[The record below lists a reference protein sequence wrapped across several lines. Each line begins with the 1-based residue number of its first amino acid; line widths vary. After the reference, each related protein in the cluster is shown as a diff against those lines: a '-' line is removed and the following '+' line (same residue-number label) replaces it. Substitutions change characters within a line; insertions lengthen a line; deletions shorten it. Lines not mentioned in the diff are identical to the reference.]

1 MAKHILA
8 VDDSKSILQMVSST
22 LQGEGYQVSEAG
34 DGQAALDTAAKE
46 KFDLVIT
53 DLNMP
58 RMDGITLIKNLR
70 ADAKYKFVPILMLT
84 TEASDSFKAQGKEA
98 GATGW
103 LVKPFDPQK
112 LVGVVKKVL
121 G

>member
-8 VDDSKSILQMVSST
+8 VDDSKSILQMVSAT
-22 LQGEGYQVSEAG
+22 LQEEGYQVSEAG
-34 DGQAALDTAAKE
+34 DGQAALAMAE
-46 KFDLVIT
+46 SGNFDLVIT

-58 RMDGITLIKNLR
+58 RMDGITLIQNLR
-70 ADAKYKFVPILMLT
+70 ANPGYKFVPILMLT
-84 TEASDSFKAQGKEA
+84 TEASDSFKAKGKEA

-121 G
+121 